1 MSSHGWL
8 WNVTKQLRL
17 SSTDQEISLFRSSLL
32 QEVLIGSVIL
42 QLPVALPLPC
52 QRRAAPHPKKGE
64 TSSQG
69 RASLTRPVLSRAG
82 LLNKDQTQ
90 RVCTSPGLL
99 YNRPLCHRA
108 RAVRTQLRGEASL
121 TYCTQPC
128 LQRAFTALHISSLM
142 DDDDWARA
150 LMPVYI
156 TVGHTHTHT
165 LHSWMTQLYLGNVII
180 TARTS
185 FFLVPLVCLSAGSH
199 TRRHFP
205 YFLSKCHMDLV
216 VFFYWDSGE

>member
-156 TVGHTHTHT
+156 TVGHTHTFLNDST
-165 LHSWMTQLYLGNVII
+165 VSGKCDNYRKDVI
-180 TARTS
+180 
-185 FFLVPLVCLSAGSH
+185 FFGATCLSVCRITHSEA
-199 TRRHFP
+199 FP
-205 YFLSKCHMDLV
+205 LFSQ
-216 VFFYWDSGE
+216 